1 MSDLPSTLSAGGV
14 VLTRVDPVQVEAI
27 LEAVQA
33 SIVDLHRW
41 QPWAHMAYDRTDA
54 MWWASKAWLG
64 WQDGTQYT
72 FVVQREG
79 DPRMLG
85 TVGVNM
91 IRDGQANLG
100 YWTRSDAVGQ
110 GLATTAAQL
119 CARFAFEHAGLRR
132 LHLHHHVDNHGS
144 RRVAEKTGFVREGT
158 HREVAMLHGE
168 PIDAVFYSL
177 IGPDEVVAPVT
188 D

>member
-1 MSDLPSTLSAGGV
+1 MSYLPSTLSAGGV
-14 VLTRVDPVQVEAI
+14 VLRRVDPVQAEAI

-33 SIVDLHRW
+33 SNVDLHRW
-41 QPWAHMAYDRTDA
+41 LPWAHMNDDRADA

-64 WQDGTQYT
+64 CQDGTQYT
-72 FVVQREG
+72 FAVQREG
-79 DPRMLG
+79 DPRVLG
-85 TVGVNM
+85 AVGLHI

-100 YWTRSDAVGQ
+100 YWTRSDAAGQ

-144 RRVAEKTGFVREGT
+144 RRVAEKTGPVREGT
-158 HREVAMLHGE
+158 YREVAMLHGE

-177 IGPDEVVAPVT
+177 VGPDEVVTPVAE
-188 D
+188 